1 MNDTK
6 ENESVKSYAQ
16 TNKQKFYENN
26 VLYKNKKIINDISE
40 DKSTKYCPQLQ
51 ANNLNNYQDNSDI
64 IQKSNNEDLNK
75 FQNNFENQYNNMN
88 DTNENESTKFSTK
101 LNNEKIYINQDN
113 VQSQNNYMS
122 DIYNGDI
129 TKYCTQL
136 HANNLKY
143 YQDNFDIIQKSNN
156 EDLNK
161 FQNNFE
167 N

>member
-1 MNDTK
+1 MN
-6 ENESVKSYAQ
+6 E
-16 TNKQKFYENN
+16 
-26 VLYKNKKIINDISE
+26 
-40 DKSTKYCPQLQ
+40 
-51 ANNLNNYQDNSDI
+51 
-64 IQKSNNEDLNK
+64 
-75 FQNNFENQYNNMN
+75 
-88 DTNENESTKFSTK
+88 TNENESTNFSTQ
-101 LNNEKIYINQDN
+101 LNINQFYIDQDN